1 MRRILL
7 AMRPLVLVAF
17 ASLLTSPAAAQP
29 LETKQAFA
37 AAVIEFLE
45 NVPGLFGDEGDRLR
59 ASLDAMESGLG
70 RWDAAVRSYSTSMIE
85 RLRGAEAPVEAA
97 MRVALGAVHLERGR
111 VEEAVHEFDEASRH
125 APGRGDI
132 HLFRALAYR
141 AAGRMSAA
149 ADAER
154 RSWTIDPDDPIKA
167 YLLLGHAR
175 AAATAMERDAALR
188 RLLAAADGRARA
200 SAAGRIMPF
209 IRLSLLEDTRDR
221 DLVFPP
227 VRYAGAFA
235 ALAAGSYENAIIQF
249 RSALA
254 AEPLIADRARPSAA
268 LRQGAAALRDGDL
281 PSAIRAL
288 AAAVHGAPESAE
300 AHRMLATAY
309 WFDEQHAKAA
319 EHLRAA
325 IRLNPGDERAR
336 IALAD
341 VLGDARD
348 FALVE
353 RTLRETIDVM
363 PVSGAAH
370 WRLGR
375 LYQVLQRDV
384 DARREF
390 ERALASGPV
399 SGTERL
405 LAAIAR
411 GHARELNGDAA
422 SEACRRWVDL
432 APNDP
437 AAHRELGIA
446 LRTVNRDEE
455 ALIELLIAAVID
467 PLDAAAHMNIGQIHL
482 AAERYG
488 EAASALQHAVD
499 AQPNHAEAR
508 YGLAA
513 ALLRAGNEEDGAR
526 QMEVARRLQADAMA
540 QSRRAYEVNLLKIEA
555 ALRTVEARDAEAAA
569 LWQQVV
575 DREPDLVS
583 NSVSLAE
590 ALSRAGRHDQA
601 AAAFAR
607 AITRADAPE
616 LHRRLA
622 QEYAQIGRAD
632 QSAHEQA
639 TYEQMRKDRLRRL
652 GGLQ

>member
-7 AMRPLVLVAF
+7 AMRPLVLAAF
-17 ASLLTSPAAAQP
+17 ASLLASPAAAQS

-59 ASLDAMESGLG
+59 ASVEGMESGLG
-70 RWDAAVRSYSTSMIE
+70 RWDAAVRSYSTSTMGQ
-85 RLRGAEAPVEAA
+85 LHGAQPPVEAA

-111 VEEAVHEFDEASRH
+111 VEDAVHEFDEASRH

-154 RSWTIDPDDPIKA
+154 RSWTLDPDDPIKA

-175 AAATAMERDAALR
+175 AAATATERDMALR
-188 RLLAAADGRARA
+188 RLAAAADERAREP
-200 SAAGRIMPF
+200 AAGRLMPF
-209 IRLSLLEDTRDR
+209 IRVSLLEETPDR

-235 ALAAGSYENAIIQF
+235 ALAAGRYENAIVQF
-249 RSALA
+249 RSAIA
-254 AEPLIADRARPSAA
+254 ADPLIADRARQSDAF
-268 LRQGAAALRDGDL
+268 REGAAALRDGDL
-281 PSAIRAL
+281 PRAIRAL
-288 AAAVHGAPESAE
+288 VTAVQSTPESSE
-300 AHRMLATAY
+300 AHRILATAF
-309 WFDEQHAKAA
+309 WFDEQHSKAA

-325 IRLNPGDERAR
+325 IRLNPDDERAR

-341 VLGDARD
+341 VLGDTRD
-348 FALVE
+348 FELVE
-353 RTLRETIDVM
+353 RLLRETLDAM
-363 PVSGAAH
+363 PASGAAH

-375 LYQVLQRDV
+375 LDQVLHRDV

-390 ERALASGPV
+390 ERALAPGPV
-399 SGTERL
+399 SGAGRL
-405 LAAIAR
+405 LAAITR
-411 GHARELNGDAA
+411 WHARELNGDAA

-446 LRTVNRDEE
+446 LRTINRDEE
-455 ALIELLIAAVID
+455 ALIEFLIAAVLD
-467 PLDAAAHMNIGQIHL
+467 PLDAAAHVNIGQIHL
-482 AAERYG
+482 AAERYE

-499 AQPNHAEAR
+499 VQPNHAEAR

-513 ALLRAGNEEDGAR
+513 APLRAGHQADGAR

-540 QSRRAYEVNLLKIEA
+540 ESRRAYEVNLLKIEA
-555 ALRTVEARDAEAAA
+555 ALRTEEARDAEAAA

-590 ALSRAGRHDQA
+590 ALARAGRHEQA

-607 AITRADAPE
+607 AITQTDEPE

-622 QEYAQIGRAD
+622 QEYAQIGRPD
-632 QSAHEQA
+632 ESAREQA
-639 TYEQMRKDRLRRL
+639 TYEQMRKERLRRL
-652 GGLQ
+652 GGIR

>member
-17 ASLLTSPAAAQP
+17 ASLLASPAPAQSV
-29 LETKQAFA
+29 ETKQAFA

-45 NVPGLFGDEGDRLR
+45 NVPGLFGDEADRLR

-70 RWDAAVRSYSTSMIE
+70 QWDAAARSYSTSTIE
-85 RLRGAEAPVEAA
+85 QLRGVQAPVEAA

-111 VEEAVHEFDEASRH
+111 VEEAAHEFEEASRH

-188 RLLAAADGRARA
+188 RLQAAADERARA
-200 SAAGRIMPF
+200 PAAGRIMPF
-209 IRLSLLEDTRDR
+209 IRVSLLEDTPDR

-235 ALAAGSYENAIIQF
+235 ALAAGSYETAIVQF
-249 RSALA
+249 RSAIA
-254 AEPLIADRARPSAA
+254 AEPLLADRARPSAA
-268 LRQGAAALRDGDL
+268 LREGAAALRDGDV

-288 AAAVHGAPESAE
+288 VAAVQSAPESSE
-300 AHRMLATAY
+300 AHRILATAY
-309 WFDEQHAKAA
+309 WFDEQHSKAA

-341 VLGDARD
+341 VFGDARD
-348 FALVE
+348 FELVE
-353 RTLRETIDVM
+353 RTLRETLDVM
-363 PVSGAAH
+363 PASGAAH

-399 SGTERL
+399 SGAGRL

-411 GHARELNGDAA
+411 WHARELNGDAA

-455 ALIELLIAAVID
+455 ALIEFLIAAVID

-488 EAASALQHAVD
+488 EAAAALQHAVD
-499 AQPNHAEAR
+499 VQPNQAEAR

-513 ALLRAGNEEDGAR
+513 ALLRAGNEADGAR
-526 QMEVARRLQADAMA
+526 QMDVARRLQADAMA
-540 QSRRAYEVNLLKIEA
+540 ESRRAYEVNLLKIEA
-555 ALRTVEARDAEAAA
+555 ALRTEEARDAEAAA

-575 DREPDLVS
+575 DREPNLAK
-583 NSVSLAE
+583 NLVSLAE
-590 ALSRAGRHDQA
+590 ALARAGRHEQA
-601 AAAFAR
+601 AAAFVQ

-616 LHRRLA
+616 LHRQLA

-632 QSAHEQA
+632 ESAREQA
-639 TYEQMRKDRLRRL
+639 TYEQMRKERLRRL
-652 GGLQ
+652 GGIR